1 VFISG
6 GNEVDAQDL
15 VVKPLMSGQKEIEE
29 KESRLKKNLVDEK
42 KANIVG
48 FVSIEKDGVAF
59 KVISRKSDDASPPK
73 RQSTGSTC
81 EKNNKL
87 QINMI
92 KSIVAEVQPDYLKES
107 INPIKKDMCEVL
119 EVVLRIFGRDKF
131 ARPYEYFLIKKE
143 LFSKKLT

>member
-1 VFISG
+1 
-6 GNEVDAQDL
+6 VDSTQF
-15 VVKPLMSGQKEIEE
+15 P
-29 KESRLKKNLVDEK
+29 
-42 KANIVG
+42 
-48 FVSIEKDGVAF
+48 
-59 KVISRKSDDASPPK
+59 RKTDAAPHQK